1 MKKTLKRIL
10 ALVLV
15 LCSVLSYT
23 APAVSAWS
31 WDDFWNDI
39 TGGGNTEDTVT
50 YNFDLYSQY
59 QGVPILTNASGT
71 KEYKGVFYQTLLG
84 NLGTSTY
91 DSIPDRFANGDMNW
105 TYETASS
112 GVRGT
117 TGDLEHMPNVDSRF
131 TSAYGFRSVIK
142 LDQWMALRIKSPG
155 AGTYGMKL
163 QYTAFAGS
171 GTVAFYILPAEGSA
185 SIDKDT
191 VLTRAATIEST
202 LHPEYRVGTVKMSEG
217 TLENKNNEAV
227 IGGYEFEAEKDYIL
241 VMKNQEASSSGG
253 TAYVALTNLTMVPG
267 EIEDDSQTTSTDIKA
282 VTAQKNVVPASD
294 NGGVAAVWE
303 VDGHDYYFLPLE
315 GGKMMIFDLDTWEPV
330 KSVDTGVHYPTC
342 ATVTND
348 GKMIISGNTAK
359 MFVFD
364 INTMRGTL
372 TANFKEFG
380 FSGMIQD
387 VYAADDGYIY
397 LSAFS
402 AGAIGRYDLE
412 EKKFEYF
419 TDIIDPAVRQQFGIT
434 TAANDKGDVDGN
446 VEGLAVHNG
455 YFYAKAA
462 SANYVVIAKYDI
474 ANKQLV
480 GMVDVTEQLI
490 KGSPKGLAILGN
502 EYLLA
507 AADGDNTSLALI
519 NLNSWSVVKEN
530 SSDYNALFK
539 TSAAKNVWN
548 NGASSTMLK
557 AVDGKLFFFGN
568 SCGLFYYE
576 ESTQQIKRL
585 RTGSNGN
592 FNVVGNPTVTM
603 MLSGDTAET
612 DYLMTFASG
621 GEPRFY
627 KPTVGSKIAKSEKLM
642 KTEYGTGGSP
652 VKLNTADSNKLYIGA
667 WNNFGAAVY
676 DTTLEEI
683 SQRYYT
689 AGQTDSQLVYN
700 GQLYAGNYSATVVTK
715 INMDVEEQTEFV
727 ISDIKQYQQ
736 ERIHTLAAGNDHI
749 FCGTIPKKL
758 DWGGAVVAYN
768 MNEGT
773 QKLLSF
779 RCQAVNGE
787 KTIGCEGA
795 TTGEHH
801 PLCNLAVNGVVYEE
815 TNDVILGATT
825 RNGGTTVGYS
835 EGTSAHIFALDY
847 QNMEIL
853 ATLDLR
859 TTDLGLATDTIDYI
873 GGLTIDPNVDG
884 RVWGIV
890 SDVLFYFTYNKD
902 AGTFDITKVLDMGS
916 SNYPTNSNVA
926 LFNRQVIFDTENDQ
940 MYVALYTNGMRCITV
955 NDLTADTVEVVS
967 NQKILTET
975 PEFYALGTDITG
987 KTMLYYTVNTD
998 LKAYPVNV
1006 DDADWA
1012 AAKVVDDMI
1021 AAIGTVTADKA
1032 DDIVAA
1038 RAAYEALPLRHKALV
1053 QNQLTLPE
1061 DEALV
1066 LEMQIA
1072 NVIETPLINDLGT
1085 MGDYVLAYNSL
1096 TDTQKAYVR
1105 NYDTLVNTYDAVLD
1119 IAQNTNAGAVQ
1130 DAINELTDI
1139 TLQDEAKVNAA
1150 RQAYDALSDEHKVY
1164 VDATN
1169 LTAAE
1174 ARLAALAGA
1183 KDVQELID
1191 ALPDPVSK
1199 SDAQQVAD
1207 IRAAYEAL
1215 TDDEKASV
1223 NLTKLETAEA
1233 QLAEIAQAEEV
1244 QAQIDALT
1252 DITLDDEST
1261 VAAARNAYNEL
1272 SDFAKNLVNTD
1283 KLVASEKKIEDLK
1296 TAQVVEQKIHA
1307 LPDEVVITDIGLVKS
1322 VRAAYEALSEEI
1334 QAQVDTAKLIAAE
1347 EVLEDIANKAV
1358 PTTLTYDFELYNN
1371 SVFFNDFTNSKYPHT
1386 AGYVNSSFSAGVG
1399 YNSTYAT
1406 VADWFYASYPSVI
1419 NWGIETSSNGAA
1431 TDYVFRGNS
1440 TTQGMRML
1448 ATSVGSYGS
1457 LRIFVPVAGLYT
1469 IDLTAGNVANIFDM
1483 YVIPAE
1489 TYYTDVRTSASVIEA
1504 AMVEENLLINNL
1516 TTVIDQPAAVGQWN
1530 FPEAGEYILIFKA
1543 EKAVSNGI
1551 SLRNMT
1557 LTPVVNAETAAAV
1570 VGDQY
1575 FLSVADA
1582 LVYQAENGADC
1593 VTLNKDVQVEYLHLE
1608 SNQILDLNGHT
1619 LTVDSIKSY
1628 ASSGIIDSSEKSTG
1642 VLVVKDED
1650 GLMLDENNSQL
1661 PIYDAAEGG
1670 YRFFEISVKSVAIT
1684 GKDGGNAK
1692 YWFKVSCENFD
1703 EIYKLIQAGSEL
1715 NKLNIT
1721 VRMTWNGGE
1730 ATATAD
1736 PALLNQWA
1744 AKYAVSGDNFY
1755 ITVTAVNAE
1764 GFEDFPLLPCFEANG
1779 VASKG
1784 KEMN

>member
-31 WDDFWNDI
+31 WDDLWNDI

-50 YNFDLYSQY
+50 YNFDLHSQY
-59 QGVPILTNASGT
+59 QGVPIITDAKG

-91 DSIPDRFANGDMNW
+91 KSIPYRFENGDMNW

-117 TGDLEHMPNVDSRF
+117 TGDLEHVPNVDSRF

-163 QYTAFAGS
+163 KYTAFAGS

-185 SIDKDT
+185 SIVKDT
-191 VLTRAATIEST
+191 VLSRAATIEST

-217 TLENKNNEAV
+217 TLENKDNEAV

-241 VMKNQEASSSGG
+241 VMKNQEASSGSGS
-253 TAYVALTNLTMVPG
+253 AYVALTNLTMVPG

-282 VTAQKNVVPASD
+282 VTAQKNAVPASD
-294 NGGVAAVWE
+294 NGSMAAVWE

-330 KSVDTGVHYPTC
+330 KSVDTGLHFPRT
-342 ATVTND
+342 ATVTAD
-348 GKMIISGNTAK
+348 GKMVISGGSRR

-364 INTMRGTL
+364 INTMRGSMAPDIRTCS
-372 TANFKEFG
+372 G
-380 FSGMIQD
+380 FATENHVQN
-387 VYAADDGYIY
+387 VYAAEDGHIYIGTG
-397 LSAFS
+397 FN
-402 AGAIGRYDLE
+402 GMIGRYDLVNKQYE
-412 EKKFEYF
+412 CFG
-419 TDIIDPAVRQQFGIT
+419 DIINPEVRKQFGIT
-434 TAANDKGDVDGN
+434 TDANDKGDTQGDVGGVCVN
-446 VEGLAVHNG
+446 NG
-455 YFYAKAA
+455 YLYAVA
-462 SANYVVIAKYDI
+462 SSENYVVIVRYDLE
-474 ANKQLV
+474 NKQLDGMIDV
-480 GMVDVTEQLI
+480 TKQLKKGTQRCASILGGKYLIAGANGDEIGMVLV
-490 KGSPKGLAILGN
+490 
-502 EYLLA
+502 
-507 AADGDNTSLALI
+507 
-519 NLNSWSVVKEN
+519 NLENWNLVKEN
-530 SSDYNALFK
+530 DSDYKKLFAT
-539 TSAAKNVWN
+539 TSSKEAWS
-548 NGASSTMLK
+548 NGASCRATE
-557 AVDGKLFFFGN
+557 AVGGRQFFFAN
-568 SCGLFYYE
+568 SSGLFYYDIE
-576 ESTQQIKRL
+576 AVQIKRL
-585 RTGSNGN
+585 RKDSNGR
-592 FNVVGNPTVTM
+592 FNVLGKPTVTVKR
-603 MLSGDTAET
+603 LYDKAET
-612 DYLMTFASG
+612 EYLMAFASG

-627 KPTVGSKIAKSEKLM
+627 KPTVGEKLSYGKKLM
-642 KTEYGTGGSP
+642 MEEYGTGGSP
-652 VKLNTADSNKLYIGA
+652 VKLNTSNGNNLYIGG
-667 WNNFGAAVY
+667 WNNYACAVF
-676 DTTLEEI
+676 DTTMEKI

-689 AGQTDSQLVYN
+689 AGQTDSQLYYK
-700 GQLYAGNYSATVVTK
+700 GQLYAGNYSASVVTRV
-715 INMDVEEQTEFV
+715 NMDVEEQTDFV
-727 ISDIKQYQQ
+727 IEDIKQYKQQ
-736 ERIHTLAAGNDHI
+736 RIHTLAAGNDHI
-749 FCGTIPKKL
+749 FCGVIPHYTT
-758 DWGGAVVAYN
+758 WGGAVVAYD
-768 MNEGT
+768 MNKDE
-773 QKLLSF
+773 QRMLSF
-779 RCQAVNGE
+779 RCEAVSDE
-787 KTIGCEGA
+787 KTIGCTGA

-801 PLCNLAVNGVVYEE
+801 PLCNLAVKGVVYEE
-815 TNDVILGATT
+815 TNDVLLGATT
-825 RNGGTTVGYS
+825 RNGGTSVKYY
-835 EGTSAHIFALDY
+835 EGTSAQIFALDY

-859 TTDLGLATDTIDYI
+859 NAGLNLQTDVIDYV
-873 GGLTIDPNVDG
+873 GGLTIDPNVPG

-902 AGTFDITKVLDMGS
+902 AGTFAVTKVLDLGS
-916 SNYPTNSNVA
+916 SSYPTNSNVA
-926 LFNRQVIFDTENDQ
+926 LFNRQVVFDTANKQ
-940 MYVALYTNGMRCITV
+940 MYIAFYKNGMQRITV
-955 NDLTADTVEVVS
+955 KDWNAATVEVVS
-967 NQKILTET
+967 HEGILTEI

-987 KTMLYYTVNTD
+987 KTMLYYTVDTD
-998 LKAYPVNV
+998 LKAYPLNV

-1021 AAIGTVTADKA
+1021 AAIGKVTADKA

-1053 QNQLTLPE
+1053 QNQLTLTE

-1072 NVIETPLINDLGT
+1072 NVIETPYISELGA
-1085 MGDYVLAYNSL
+1085 MGDFVVAYNAL
-1096 TDTQKAYVR
+1096 AEAQKAYVR
-1105 NYDTLVNTYDAVLD
+1105 NYDALVNTYDAVLD

-1183 KDVQELID
+1183 KDVQALID
-1191 ALPDPVSK
+1191 ALPDLVSK
-1199 SDAQQVAD
+1199 SHAQQVAD
-1207 IRAAYEAL
+1207 VRAAYEAL
-1215 TDDEKASV
+1215 SDELKAAV
-1223 NLTKLETAEA
+1223 TLTKLETAEA
-1233 QLAEIAQAEEV
+1233 QLADIAQADEV

-1296 TAQVVEQKIHA
+1296 VAKVVEQKIHA

-1358 PTTLTYDFELYNN
+1358 PTTQVYDFELYNN
-1371 SVFFNDFTNSKYPHT
+1371 SDFFNDFTNTKYPHT
-1386 AGYVNSSFSAGVG
+1386 AGYVNSSFTADVG
-1399 YNSTYAT
+1399 YNSTYAK

-1469 IDLTAGNVANIFDM
+1469 IDLTAGNVANTFDM

-1489 TYYTDVRTSASVIEA
+1489 TYYTDVRTAASVIEA
-1504 AMVEENLLINNL
+1504 AMVEENLLFNNL

-1530 FPEAGEYILIFKA
+1530 FPEAGEYIVIFKA

-1582 LVYQAENGADC
+1582 LVYQAENGAEC

-1619 LTVDSIKSY
+1619 LTADSIKSY

-1650 GLMLDENNSQL
+1650 GLMLHENNSQL
-1661 PIYDAAEGG
+1661 PIYDAAAGG
-1670 YRFFEISVKSVAIT
+1670 YRFFVISVKSVAIT

-1703 EIYKLIQAGSEL
+1703 EIYKLIQAGSQL
-1715 NKLNIT
+1715 DIAVK
-1721 VRMTWNGGE
+1721 MTWNGGE

-1764 GFEDFPLLPCFEANG
+1764 NLENFSLIPCMTANG
-1779 VASKG
+1779 VTAKG
-1784 KEMN
+1784 DEM